1 MTRLTLEQR
10 SDIEQR
16 LRSRRSELLSEIR
29 TALVES
35 GDQTWAEL
43 AGRVHDSADE
53 AVADVLADVNAARID
68 REVTEL
74 RETESA
80 LERLAGPAYGSC
92 ADCDGQIP
100 VARLMAQPAAL
111 RCMVCQTR
119 VEHTLGRPPSL

>member
-1 MTRLTLEQR
+1 MTRLTHEQR

-29 TALVES
+29 AALVES

-43 AGRVHDSADE
+43 AGRVHDSAEE

-92 ADCDGQIP
+92 ADCGGHIP
-100 VARLMAQPAAL
+100 VARLMAQPGAR
-111 RCMVCQTR
+111 RCMDCQTR
-119 VEHTLGRPPSL
+119 AEHGQGRPPSL

>member
-1 MTRLTLEQR
+1 MTSLTREQR
-10 SDIEQR
+10 SEIEQR

-29 TALVES
+29 AALVES

-43 AGRVHDSADE
+43 AGRVHDSAEE

-92 ADCDGQIP
+92 TDCGGHIP
-100 VARLMAQPAAL
+100 VARLLARPDAL
-111 RCMVCQTR
+111 RCMDCQNR
-119 VEHTLGRPPSL
+119 LEHSQGRPPSL

>member
-1 MTRLTLEQR
+1 MTRLTHEQR

-16 LRSRRSELLSEIR
+16 LRSRKSTLLSEIR

-35 GDQTWAEL
+35 GDHTWAEL
-43 AGRVHDSADE
+43 AGRVHDSAEE

-80 LERLAGPAYGSC
+80 LERLAGPAYG
-92 ADCDGQIP
+92 DCIDCGGPIP
-100 VARLMAQPAAL
+100 VARLLVQPGAL
-111 RCMVCQTR
+111 RCMDCQNR
-119 VEHTLGRPPSL
+119 VEHALGRPPSL